1 MNKIRI
7 INEEVFF
14 DESDDTIEVT
24 LSDKLDIFD
33 IIKLNIRVTKST
45 DIAIYYENKA
55 ESKLD
60 VILEI
65 KEDVI
70 CNVYELKKEDTVKIQ
85 YKYYVEKHAELQ
97 VHKFYDCNNVKELDI
112 IELNGEY
119 ASIVYKFHTI
129 STDTQ
134 RYDVLVY
141 HNSTS
146 TKSLIINKGV
156 NMENGSLAFNVTSVV
171 YNGIV
176 NCEVNQNNR
185 IITMN
190 ENACSISPNLLIE
203 ENDIIANHAAL
214 IGKFDE
220 DQIFYLMSRGIP
232 KEEAIRLLT
241 KGFLQD
247 KTIYQE
253 EIQEIIDTYWR

>member
-1 MNKIRI
+1 MNKIRVI
-7 INEEVFF
+7 DEQVLF
-14 DESDDTIEVT
+14 DESDDKIEVT

-33 IIKLNIRVTKST
+33 IIKLNIKVVQST
-45 DIAIYYENKA
+45 DIEIYYESET

-60 VILEI
+60 VIIEI

-70 CNVYELKKEDTVKIQ
+70 CNLYELKKENAVKIQ
-85 YKYYVEKHAELQ
+85 YKYYLEKNAELQ
-97 VHKFYDCNNVKELDI
+97 VHKFYNCNIVKELDI
-112 IELNGEY
+112 IELNGES

-134 RYDVLVY
+134 KYDVLVY
-141 HNSTS
+141 HNSSRTRS
-146 TKSLIINKGV
+146 QIMNKGV
-156 NMENGSLAFNVTSVV
+156 NIKNGSLAFNVTGVV

-176 NCEVNQNNR
+176 DCEVDQNNR

-190 ENACSISPNLLIE
+190 ENLCNINPNLLIE
-203 ENDIIANHAAL
+203 ENDVIANHAAL

-220 DQIFYLMSRGIP
+220 EQIFYLMSRGIP

-241 KGFLQD
+241 RGFLQD
-247 KTIYQE
+247 ETTYQE